1 MKNLRLNVLL
11 GTLALLLVAT
21 VMLQPAAFAQQ
32 DSPSQQPSAQQDKDP
47 ATQPGMTQQSD
58 SQTFKGKIAKADGK
72 LVLQDEVSGATYSL
86 DDQDRAKSF
95 AGKSVKV
102 TGKLDPQ
109 TNTIRVASIEPAS

>member
-1 MKNLRLNVLL
+1 MKPLRFNVLL
-11 GTLALLLVAT
+11 SLLALLLVAT

-47 ATQPGMTQQSD
+47 APQPGMTQQSD

-72 LVLQDEVSGATYSL
+72 FVLKDEATSATYSL
-86 DDQDRAKSF
+86 DDQDRAKTF
-95 AGKSVKV
+95 AGQSVKV

-109 TNTIRVASIEPAS
+109 TNTIRIASIEPAS